1 VRSDWQGELLV
12 GRGWAVWRGAVGD
25 NRLHRHLAAQAVLAD
40 EPLSAETAC
49 GVRVEARVLLID
61 PLTPH
66 RLAQTRRA
74 RIVFVEPAGRLP
86 PGLADELAARGDDVA
101 CLQAQEGR
109 FRFWLQDEGPAVP
122 EAQEPPWG
130 DTVLALIDRSLAAGR
145 VRLSD
150 AAAASGL
157 SAERFRH
164 VFAESY
170 GLPFKRFVLWRRL
183 QTASAALIDGGD
195 ATGAAHAAGFA
206 DSAHFTR
213 TMKTML
219 GVQPSQFL
227 RTR

>member
-1 VRSDWQGELLV
+1 MRSDWQGELSV

-25 NRLHRHLAAQAVLAD
+25 NLLHRHLAAQAVLVD
-40 EPLSAETAC
+40 EPLSVETAD
-49 GVRVEARVLLID
+49 GARIAARVLLID

-66 RLAQTRRA
+66 RLAETRWA
-74 RIVFVEPAGRLP
+74 RIVFVEPAGHLP
-86 PGLADELAARGDDVA
+86 PGLAAELATRMDDVV
-101 CLQAQEGR
+101 CLQAQERR
-109 FRFWLQDEGPAVP
+109 FRFWLQDDLPGAP
-122 EAQEPPWG
+122 EAQEPSWG
-130 DTVLALIDRSLAAGR
+130 EAVLTLIDRALAAGR
-145 VRLSD
+145 VRLPD

-157 SAERFRH
+157 SPERFRH

-183 QTASAALIDGGD
+183 QTAAAALIDGDD

-227 RTR
+227 RPR

>member
-1 VRSDWQGELLV
+1 VRSDWQGELSV

-40 EPLSAETAC
+40 EPLSIETAD
-49 GVRVEARVLLID
+49 GARVEARVLLID

-66 RLAQTRRA
+66 RLAEARRA

-86 PGLADELAARGDDVA
+86 PGLADELAARAGDVA
-101 CLQAQEGR
+101 CLQAQER
-109 FRFWLQDEGPAVP
+109 RLRFWLRDDRPAGP
-122 EAQEPPWG
+122 ESREPPWG
-130 DTVLALIDRSLAAGR
+130 EAVLASIDRSLAAGR

-150 AAAASGL
+150 AAAASRL
-157 SAERFRH
+157 SPERFRH

-183 QTASAALIDGGD
+183 QTAAAALINGDD